1 MRNLLR
7 LTPVFACSLFV
18 LSCGDDDDNAP
29 ATIGFTT
36 ATATGAENAGKQT
49 VTISLSKAVS
59 ADTEIAFDLSGTAS
73 LNGDYTLSTT
83 SPVVIK
89 AGNTSTDVYFTI
101 IDESIIETADE
112 TVIFT
117 ITSAT
122 NLTLTSTE
130 KLTHTYTITDN
141 DETPAAGMQV
151 DLTWDLG
158 AGKDIDQADLDLYL
172 AYNVTLD
179 NDAISDF
186 DLSEDVVSAHDT
198 GFESFVIGTDLKDDE
213 YYIAVQYFEGTVA
226 VPYLLGNNEK
236 TLGYNETDGNFGASD
251 EGYAYFYGPI
261 TKSGSTFGRQA
272 SPVLKT
278 YKAKIGTVNGR
289 RK

>member
-7 LTPVFACSLFV
+7 LALVFACSMIMF
-18 LSCGDDDDNAP
+18 SCGDDDDKTP
-29 ATIGFTT
+29 ATIGFTAIT
-36 ATATGAENAGKQT
+36 ATAAEDAGQQT

-59 ADTEIAFDLSGTAS
+59 TDTEIAFDISGTAS
-73 LNGDYTLSTT
+73 LNGDYTLATA

-101 IDESIIETADE
+101 IDENIIETADE

-122 NLTLTSTE
+122 NLTLVGSE
-130 KLTHTYTITDN
+130 KLTHTFTITDN
-141 DETPAAGMQV
+141 DVTPAAGMQV

-172 AYNVTLD
+172 AYNVTMD
-179 NDAISDF
+179 NDAITNADMSQ
-186 DLSEDVVSAHDT
+186 DVVSAHDT
-198 GFESFVIGTDLKDDE
+198 GFESYVIGTDLKDDE
-213 YYIAVQYFEGTVA
+213 YYIVVQYFEGTVA
-226 VPYLLGNNEK
+226 VPYLLGTNEK
-236 TLGYNETDGNFGASD
+236 SMGYNETDGNFAAGD
-251 EGYAYFYGPI
+251 KGYAYFYGPI

-272 SPVLKT
+272 SPLLKT
-278 YKAKIGTVNGR
+278 YKVKSDRINGR

>member
-1 MRNLLR
+1 M
-7 LTPVFACSLFV
+7 
-18 LSCGDDDDNAP
+18 
-29 ATIGFTT
+29 
-36 ATATGAENAGKQT
+36 
-49 VTISLSKAVS
+49 
-59 ADTEIAFDLSGTAS
+59 
-73 LNGDYTLSTT
+73 
-83 SPVVIK
+83 IK

-101 IDESIIETADE
+101 TDESIIETVDE

-122 NLTLTSTE
+122 NLTLTNTE

-213 YYIAVQYFEGTVA
+213 Y
-226 VPYLLGNNEK
+226 
-236 TLGYNETDGNFGASD
+236 
-251 EGYAYFYGPI
+251 
-261 TKSGSTFGRQA
+261 
-272 SPVLKT
+272 
-278 YKAKIGTVNGR
+278 
-289 RK
+289 